1 MMKRVSVNGVS
12 LSVRDEGSG
21 VPIVFAHGFPLSHS
35 MWDAQIEDLSADY
48 RTIAPDLRGFGNSD
62 VTAGTVTM
70 EQFADDVAALLD
82 ELGVSEP
89 VVFCGLSMG
98 GYVAWQLFRR
108 HRDRLRALILCDT
121 RAVADSPEAV
131 ANREKLAR
139 LVLETGTEPV
149 AAAMLPNLF
158 STYTTEQ
165 RAMTIDAARQVL
177 LETDPRGI
185 AAASLGMAARPDV
198 SNELSGIDVP
208 SLLIVGEE
216 DRISPVDE
224 MRAISDV
231 IPQARLVVVSGAGH
245 MAPLENPAEANV
257 AIREFLAALS

>member
-89 VVFCGLSMG
+89 VVFCGL
-98 GYVAWQLFRR
+98 
-108 HRDRLRALILCDT
+108 
-121 RAVADSPEAV
+121 
-131 ANREKLAR
+131 
-139 LVLETGTEPV
+139 
-149 AAAMLPNLF
+149 
-158 STYTTEQ
+158 
-165 RAMTIDAARQVL
+165 
-177 LETDPRGI
+177 
-185 AAASLGMAARPDV
+185 
-198 SNELSGIDVP
+198 
-208 SLLIVGEE
+208 
-216 DRISPVDE
+216 
-224 MRAISDV
+224 
-231 IPQARLVVVSGAGH
+231 
-245 MAPLENPAEANV
+245 
-257 AIREFLAALS
+257 